1 MNEPGA
7 REPREHRS
15 CCENTD
21 PSTTVLPDDEELSEL
36 VRFARSDKRA
46 APNLTIYVDQE
57 RMPILARDPV
67 VVQVRIAILAVRS
80 EVTTVDLGK
89 SCELSSSSRRTTG
102 LLPSSTG
109 TTATFTRAECPM
121 RSGSIHSA
129 PPVQPV
135 LSDARLPARGRRRLS
150 SSRVC
155 VRPGLRSHAVNLRAP
170 DVEARR
176 VRISR
181 RQRSEPPRVPRRV
194 SSSAPNA
201 DSGRAALAEGC
212 FLGTAG
218 LVLRRQTCPRVRARR
233 TADSRHNLRRD
244 GAAARPVLVRA
255 GHAVGDVDP
264 LRRDAERGEG
274 VTLWVRFLFIA
285 GDAGASEFEH
295 RHRRGCRLAS
305 RHRDCS
311 PNQSYGTRCPGRPRD
326 WPLVKDGVGRGSG
339 CGTVGGWMGSRGV
352 SGGMTGLRQQLRK
365 TVSRARR
372 RCRPAVG
379 RGRRA

>member
-1 MNEPGA
+1 MSLVGEQIAHATVGAPETSAEASPYAGCEPVV
-7 REPREHRS
+7 S
-15 CCENTD
+15 C
-21 PSTTVLPDDEELSEL
+21 
-36 VRFARSDKRA
+36 A
-46 APNLTIYVDQE
+46 ATSLWAGSASRISSG
-57 RMPILARDPV
+57 RARDRVGPA
-67 VVQVRIAILAVRS
+67 QRS
-80 EVTTVDLGK
+80 HR
-89 SCELSSSSRRTTG
+89 C
-102 LLPSSTG
+102 
-109 TTATFTRAECPM
+109 ANAE
-121 RSGSIHSA
+121 
-129 PPVQPV
+129 
-135 LSDARLPARGRRRLS
+135 RRL
-150 SSRVC
+150 
-155 VRPGLRSHAVNLRAP
+155 
-170 DVEARR
+170 
-176 VRISR
+176 
-181 RQRSEPPRVPRRV
+181 
-194 SSSAPNA
+194 
-201 DSGRAALAEGC
+201 GRAALGRGM
-212 FLGTAG
+212 LPGDS
-218 LVLRRQTCPRVRARR
+218 RVGPSSANVPARSGACR